1 MQVQLVCPR
10 CSYGFETEENV
21 SYSCPNA
28 ECGYAWQSLSATIVT
43 AFTVEGRRPRPELHF
58 RSGERV
64 GLVYTVEQPRVLL
77 GRADDC
83 DITFTNLEISRH
95 HVEIRRIGD
104 ECLLLDQD
112 SRRGTFVNGR
122 RVKSHPLRMGDEIL
136 IAGILIEYRVRFEAS
151 AQVDALPEPA
161 PEPSTDRSRRQ
172 LTTVRFRNQPLT
184 RIPLEA
190 NGGGTDGARQITV
203 GRQPDRDICIEHPL
217 MSRRHA
223 VLLRDAEGWSVIDA
237 KSRNG
242 TFVNGHAVIQARLQ
256 RGDRVQF
263 GPERFL
269 FDGRSLTWQEAY
281 SQTTL
286 EARGLTVRVP
296 AGLGRRETVIL
307 DGVDIRVE
315 PSELVGIIG
324 PSGSGK
330 TTLLNALS
338 GFRRAT
344 AGLVAVNGQ
353 PLHGEGGSVRAGM
366 GTGYVPQDDII
377 HTELTARQALRYA
390 GRLRLPRDTTAEEL
404 DRLVE
409 ETLETLGLGERADLR
424 ISRLSGG
431 QRKRVSL
438 GVELL
443 TRADLIFMDEP
454 TSGLDPGTE
463 ARMMRLFRRLADQG
477 RTMVLTTHVMENV
490 DALDK
495 VAVLAAGRLV
505 YFGPPREMMAYF
517 GIARATDLYDRL
529 EDREP
534 DEWRTLY
541 ARSPERAKYLGDVDG
556 GGANRS
562 GERSALGAAP
572 GGAGRLDAW
581 TQLRVLTHRY
591 GRILLGDW
599 RNVALMV
606 LQPLIIFPAT
616 CAVFDHA
623 GTILFLA
630 ALAMFWLG
638 TTNAAREIVRERPIY
653 LRERMVGV
661 NVAPYVLSKILV
673 LLIASLAQTA
683 FAVGVIRFLEGVPGD
698 ALLYGLILL
707 ATTLSGLALGL
718 FISAVASTSEQAT
731 AVLPMVLIPQIV
743 FGGFILAI
751 DRMNAASAAAS
762 NLISTRWTYEALKLT
777 FQERHY
783 DVLWRDL
790 AVVLGFATVLS
801 GCAMLWLRLR
811 DRRGA

>member
-1 MQVQLVCPR
+1 MHVQLVCPR
-10 CSYGFETEENV
+10 CSYGFETEEDV
-21 SYSCPNA
+21 SYSCPNTD
-28 ECGYAWQSLSATIVT
+28 CGYTWQSLSATIVT
-43 AFTVEGRRPRPELHF
+43 AFTVEGRRPKPELRF

-64 GLVYTVEQPRVLL
+64 GLVYTIEQPRVVL
-77 GRADDC
+77 GRADDS
-83 DITFTNLEISRH
+83 DITFTNLEVSRQH
-95 HVEIRRIGD
+95 AEIKRIGD
-104 ECLLLDQD
+104 ECLLVDLD

-122 RVKSHPLRMGDEIL
+122 RIKTHPLRMGDEIL
-136 IAGILIEYRVRFEAS
+136 IAGILIEYRVRFEAR
-151 AQVDALPEPA
+151 ADVDALPSESA

-172 LTTVRFRNQPLT
+172 LTTVRFRSDPMI
-184 RIPLEA
+184 RIPL
-190 NGGGTDGARQITV
+190 DGPGIGDQVTV
-203 GRQPDRDICIEHPL
+203 GRQPDRDVCIEHPL

-223 VLLRDAEGWSVIDA
+223 VLLHDAEGWSVIDA

-242 TFVNGHAVIQARLQ
+242 TFVNGRAVIQARLQ

-286 EARGLTVRVP
+286 EARGLTVRIP
-296 AGLGRRETVIL
+296 AGLGRRQETVIL
-307 DGVDIRVE
+307 DGVDIRIE

-338 GFRRAT
+338 GFRRPT
-344 AGLVAVNGQ
+344 EGVVAVNGQ
-353 PLHGEGGSVRAGM
+353 PLHGEDGSGRAVM

-377 HTELTARQALRYA
+377 HMELTPRQALRYA
-390 GRLRLPRDTTAEEL
+390 GRLRLPRDTSAEEL

-409 ETLETLGLGERADLR
+409 ETLETLGLTERADLR

-477 RTMVLTTHVMENV
+477 RTLVLTTHVMENV

-495 VAVLAAGRLV
+495 VAVLLGGRLV
-505 YFGPPREMMAYF
+505 YFGPPREMMSYF

-534 DEWRTLY
+534 DEWRTLF
-541 ARSPERAKYLGDVDG
+541 ARSADRGRYLGG
-556 GGANRS
+556 SEPGGANRS
-562 GERSALGAAP
+562 GERSAVGAAV

-591 GRILLGDW
+591 GRILLSDW

-616 CAVFDHA
+616 CAVFDRA

-661 NVAPYVLSKILV
+661 SVAPYVLSKILILTGV
-673 LLIASLAQTA
+673 SLAQTA
-683 FAVGVIRFLEGVPGD
+683 FAVLVICGVEGVPGD
-698 ALLYGLILL
+698 ALLYGLVLL
-707 ATTLSGLALGL
+707 ATTTSGGALGL
-718 FISAVASTSEQAT
+718 FISAVASNSEQAT

-743 FGGFILAI
+743 FGGFILEVAS
-751 DRMNAASAAAS
+751 MNAPSALVS
-762 NLISTRWTYEALKLT
+762 NLVSTRWTYEALKYT
-777 FQERHY
+777 FQERQY
-783 DVLWRDL
+783 GDLWRDL
-790 AVVLGFATVLS
+790 VVVLGFAAVLS
-801 GCAMLWLRLR
+801 VIAMLWLKLR
-811 DRRGA
+811 DRRT